1 MRRWIAASLVLSSL
15 APGAVLAAETDNV
28 RATLATLDARQK
40 EMVAR
45 ADIVGL
51 ASLAAPDLIINA
63 PNNRVVN
70 RAQFLDLVRT
80 GQLGTESF
88 SRTVES
94 ITITGDI
101 GVVMGSEIV
110 TPTAKSDLGRTYGVR
125 PLKRRYTNVYQRIS
139 GRWRWLA
146 RHANIVPA
154 TPAS

>member
-1 MRRWIAASLVLSSL
+1 MRHWIAAALVLSASAV
-15 APGAVLAAETDNV
+15 APARAADADS
-28 RATLATLDARQK
+28 RATLTALDARQK

-51 ASLAAPDLIINA
+51 AGLAAPDLVINA

-70 RAQFLDLVRT
+70 RAQFLDSVRK
-80 GQLGTESF
+80 GQLGTETF
-88 SRTVES
+88 ERRVENV
-94 ITITGDI
+94 TIAGEI

-125 PLKRRYTNVYQRIS
+125 PLKRRYTNVYQRIG

-146 RHANIVPA
+146 RHAHIVPDKM
-154 TPAS
+154 PAN